1 MVTLKINNQ
10 KEQLVASE
18 DISSGTT
25 VFVSNWFDQ
34 ETKNP
39 FYLPK
44 SEIKIQDKPCISTDD
59 LFTPVSL
66 TSFGEYIKPDA
77 QNYNTTAL
85 IDYNNKQVSFVAVKN
100 IKKNDEL
107 VYTLNINFFPNV
119 TIQ

>member
-18 DISSGTT
+18 DINSGTI
-25 VFVSNWFDQ
+25 VFVSKWLNQ
-34 ETKNP
+34 QSKNP

-44 SEIKIQDKPCISTDD
+44 SNIEVGDKPCISTDD

-66 TSFGEYIKPDA
+66 TSFGEYIKADA
-77 QNYNTTAL
+77 KNFNTTAC
-85 IDYNNKQVSFVAVKN
+85 IDYDNEQISFVAVKN

-107 VYTLNINFFPNV
+107 MYTFNINTFPNV
-119 TIQ
+119 KVQ